1 MQMYSNSKYRDIRVK
16 DAMRCKIQNK
26 SWRIDPDTGFLTI
39 TVSLLND
46 KPMEYNASE
55 LRLEGDGTYL
65 MSAPYDEMRAGV
77 DTLEGIPVVVGHVWQ
92 TVDTISKAVGHIK
105 GNINLD
111 AKTNTLTCDVLIT
124 DADTI
129 SRITSGDLVE
139 ISSAY
144 KCDLNYTGERTG
156 TQHDLEFNHLAL
168 LGEGEGRG
176 GDSIR
181 ILNHNKKQE
190 KQMATD
196 AKNELTRVRLQ
207 NGKDVYVA
215 NESVDDVQDM
225 DKKVENMIDDD
236 KFQAKVD
243 ELKAAREQVSRL
255 EGEMAALKEKLEA
268 AMSPEM
274 LETAAAEMVENEEAA
289 DRIMNSR
296 NLKRDDVK
304 RHGHDLKS
312 YVVQQVQIANSK
324 KLTDE
329 QLADES
335 FVAGMFSVYASEQPK
350 TVSVSNAVQMQNS
363 SVTQMSD
370 QQRYIQSLQK

>member
-1 MQMYSNSKYRDIRVK
+1 
-16 DAMRCKIQNK
+16 MRCKIQNK

-39 TVSLLND
+39 TVSLLDD
-46 KPMEYNASE
+46 KPMQYNASE
-55 LRLEGDGTYL
+55 LLLEGDGTYF
-65 MSAPYDEMRAGV
+65 MSAPYHEMSAGV
-77 DTLEGIPVVVGHVWQ
+77 DTLEGVPVVVGHTWQ
-92 TVDTISKAVGHIK
+92 TVDTISEAVGHIK
-105 GNINLD
+105 GNLNLD
-111 AKTNTLTCDVLIT
+111 DANNTITCDVLIT

-129 SRITSGDLVE
+129 LRIVSGELVE

-144 KCDLNYTGERTG
+144 KCDLNYTDEYEG
-156 TQHDLEFNHLAL
+156 TQHHLEFNHLAL
-168 LGEGEGRG
+168 LGAGEGRG

-181 ILNHNKKQE
+181 ILNHNKKQQE
-190 KQMATD
+190 TQMATD
-196 AKNELTRVRLQ
+196 AKPELTRVRLQ

-236 KFQAKVD
+236 KFKAKVD
-243 ELKAAREQVSRL
+243 ELTAARTQVSRL

-296 NLKRDDVK
+296 NLKRDEIK

-312 YVVQQVQIANSK
+312 YVVQQVQIGNSK

-335 FVAGMFSVYASEQPK
+335 FVSGMFSVYASEQTK

-363 SVTQMSD
+363 SVNQMTD
-370 QQRYIQSLQK
+370 QQRYLNSLQK

>member
-1 MQMYSNSKYRDIRVK
+1 
-16 DAMRCKIQNK
+16 MRCKIQNK

-46 KPMEYNASE
+46 KPMQYNASE
-55 LRLEGDGTYL
+55 LHLEGDDTYL
-65 MSAPYDEMRAGV
+65 MSAPYHEMSAGV
-77 DTLEGIPVVVGHVWQ
+77 DTLEGVPVVVGHTWQ

-111 AKTNTLTCDVLIT
+111 DRTNTITCDVLIT

-129 SRITSGDLVE
+129 LRIISGDLVE

-144 KCDLNYTGERTG
+144 KCDLNYTGERSG

-181 ILNHNKKQE
+181 ILNHNKKQQE
-190 KQMATD
+190 TQMATD
-196 AKNELTRVRLQ
+196 AKTELTRVRLQ

-236 KFQAKVD
+236 KFNAKVD
-243 ELKAAREQVSRL
+243 ELNEARKQVSRL

-274 LETAAAEMVENEEAA
+274 VETAAAEMVENEEAA

-329 QLADES
+329 QLQDES
-335 FVAGMFSVYASEQPK
+335 FISGMFSVYASEQPK

-363 SVTQMSD
+363 SVNQMTD
-370 QQRYIQSLQK
+370 QQRYLNSLQK

>member
-1 MQMYSNSKYRDIRVK
+1 MQMYSNSKHRDIRVK
-16 DAMRCKIQNK
+16 HAMRCKIQNK
-26 SWRIDPDTGFLTI
+26 SWQIDPDTGFLTI

-46 KPMEYNASE
+46 KPMAYNASE
-55 LRLEGDGTYL
+55 LHLEGDDTYL
-65 MSAPYDEMRAGV
+65 MSASYHEMSAGIDTLAGV
-77 DTLEGIPVVVGHVWQ
+77 PVVVGHTWQ
-92 TVDTISKAVGHIK
+92 TVDTISKSVGHIK

-111 AKTNTLTCDVLIT
+111 DTTNTITCDVLIT

-129 SRITSGDLVE
+129 LRIVSGELIE

-144 KCDLNYTGERTG
+144 KCDLNYINDREG
-156 TQHDLEFNHLAL
+156 TQHALDFNHLAL
-168 LGEGEGRG
+168 LGKGEGRG

-181 ILNHNKKQE
+181 ILNHNKQE
-190 KQMATD
+190 TQMATD
-196 AKNELTRVRLQ
+196 AKTELTRVRLQ

-236 KFQAKVD
+236 KFKAKVD

-274 LETAAAEMVENEEAA
+274 VETAAAEMVENEEAA

-296 NLKRDDVK
+296 NLKRDEIK

-324 KLTDE
+324 KLTDG

-335 FVAGMFSVYASEQPK
+335 FVSGMFSVYASEQHK

-363 SVTQMSD
+363 SVNQMTD
-370 QQRYIQSLQK
+370 QQRYLNSLQK

>member
-1 MQMYSNSKYRDIRVK
+1 
-16 DAMRCKIQNK
+16 MRCKIQNK

-55 LRLEGDGTYL
+55 LRLDGDETYL
-65 MSAPYDEMRAGV
+65 MSAPYHEMLAGI
-77 DTLEGIPVVVGHVWQ
+77 DTLEGVPVVVGHVWQ

-111 AKTNTLTCDVLIT
+111 DTTNTITCDVLIT

-129 SRITSGDLVE
+129 QRIISGELIE

-144 KCDLNYTGERTG
+144 KCDLNYTDEYAG

-190 KQMATD
+190 TQMATTD
-196 AKNELTRVRLQ
+196 AKPELTRVRLQ
-207 NGKDVYVA
+207 NGKDILVA

-225 DKKVENMIDDD
+225 DKKIENMVDDE
-236 KFQAKVD
+236 KFKAKVD
-243 ELKAAREQVSRL
+243 ELNEARKQVSRL

-274 LETAAAEMVENEEAA
+274 IETAAAEMVENEEAA

-296 NLKRDDVK
+296 NLKRDDAK

-363 SVTQMSD
+363 SVNQMTD
-370 QQRYIQSLQK
+370 QDRYLNSLPNRSL